1 VKKTVG
7 EEKSLVVSSILPSNS
22 FLNNRPVKVEEITAR
37 EDPYHRRG
45 VFLKRGSAS
54 PGKIGGLTGGRV
66 HATRPTKL
74 PRARADW
81 VAVGRPSEEHT
92 MSRTDTLSARIHRLE
107 KLSRDLTEQAA
118 VFEEG
123 NDLLDGDER
132 RNYVASILEAVGDL
146 AAARD
151 LLASV
156 RVRLA
161 GLKIPV
167 G

>member
-1 VKKTVG
+1 
-7 EEKSLVVSSILPSNS
+7 
-22 FLNNRPVKVEEITAR
+22 
-37 EDPYHRRG
+37 
-45 VFLKRGSAS
+45 
-54 PGKIGGLTGGRV
+54 
-66 HATRPTKL
+66 
-74 PRARADW
+74 
-81 VAVGRPSEEHT
+81 
-92 MSRTDTLSARIHRLE
+92 MSRTDTLTSRIHRLE

-132 RNYVASILEAVGDL
+132 RNYVAAILEAVGDL